1 MAKTGISRSSA
12 ACRDDLP
19 RDQREKR
26 MQTYQD
32 FMKAIDLVRSG
43 SSEQVSEIDL
53 ASPRDLR
60 AVMTGLSGPTDPQ
73 AVTIHFGGGDFSGK
87 YRMLA
92 ENFSQ
97 WQASAGRVQ
106 SIDLQYSRQVILN
119 PDSSAG
125 VAVAKE
131 RSVESKAGAQI

>member
-1 MAKTGISRSSA
+1 
-12 ACRDDLP
+12 
-19 RDQREKR
+19 
-26 MQTYQD
+26 MQAYQD
-32 FMKAIDLVRSG
+32 FLKAIDLVRSG

-73 AVTIHFGGGDFSGK
+73 AVTIHFGGGDFSAK
-87 YRMLA
+87 FRMLA

-97 WQASAGRVQ
+97 WQANAGRVQ
-106 SIDLQYSRQVILN
+106 SIDMQYSRQVILN

-125 VAVAKE
+125 VAVAKA
-131 RSVESKAGAQI
+131 R